1 MDRSLASLVDILS
14 KINNKDCKKYMERN
28 KIKSE
33 CCYINHKDNRLIY
46 KCNKCDDISYKQI
59 NRLIKRFPNTYQFS
73 NKSLSKFILSLRKG
87 VYPYEHMDSW
97 QRFSETKLP
106 DKESFYSELNLEN
119 VTDED
124 YMHAQKV
131 WDVFEIENLGEYH
144 DLYVQSDT
152 LLLTDGFEKCG
163 ETCVEIYQLDP
174 AHFLSALGL
183 AWQACLKKTN
193 IKLELLTDYDMLL
206 IFEEGIRGGMCQSI
220 HRYAEANNKYMKI
233 IIKAYHHRI

>member
-1 MDRSLASLVDILS
+1 
-14 KINNKDCKKYMERN
+14 
-28 KIKSE
+28 
-33 CCYINHKDNRLIY
+33 
-46 KCNKCDDISYKQI
+46 
-59 NRLIKRFPNTYQFS
+59 
-73 NKSLSKFILSLRKG
+73 
-87 VYPYEHMDSW
+87 MDSW
-97 QRFSETKLP
+97 QRFSETELP

-144 DLYVQSDT
+144 DLHVQSDR
-152 LLLTDGFEKCG
+152 LLLADGFEKVG

-206 IFEEGIRGGMCQSI
+206 MFEEGIRGGMCQSI
-220 HRYAEANNKYMKI
+220 HRYAEKLL
-233 IIKAYHHRI
+233 